1 MACYESRMRAALLE
15 SPGQELLVTDD
26 IDIDPDPRAGEVL
39 VRMSH
44 CGVCHSDLH
53 FVDGSLPC
61 PLPVVLGHEAAGVV
75 EAVGAGV
82 TELAPGDKVILTL
95 RPPCGHCYWCIRGE
109 VSICPVASASSTG
122 ILPDGTTRLSR
133 QGGMVFRGVGI
144 AAFSEYVVTSAS
156 GAIKVPADTPLEIA
170 CVIGCAVQTG
180 VGAVLNTA
188 QVEEGA
194 TVMVVGLGG
203 IGISIVQ
210 GARLAG
216 ASRIIGVDPLESR
229 REQSRQFGV
238 TDTVDPAAIDIA
250 SAALSLTDS
259 IGVDYAFDAVGRGGL
274 VESCIAGI
282 RNGGTTVMVG
292 VPRFEDSVTVPALF
306 FALGEKKLKG
316 CFLGSSDPKREFPRL
331 LSLWRAG
338 KLDLEGMVT
347 SRRPLEEIN
356 QAFADMKDGVGLR
369 TVIEIG

>member
-1 MACYESRMRAALLE
+1 MRAALLE
-15 SPGQELLVTDD
+15 SPGQDLLIAED
-26 IDIDPDPRAGEVL
+26 IEIDPEPRADEVL
-39 VRMSH
+39 VKMSH

-75 EAVGAGV
+75 EAVGPGV

-95 RPPCGHCYWCIRGE
+95 RPPCGHCYWCVRGE
-109 VSICPVASASSTG
+109 VSICPNATASSTG
-122 ILPDGTTRLSR
+122 MLPDGTTRLSR
-133 QGGMVFRGVGI
+133 QGGIVFRGVGI

-188 QVEEGA
+188 KVEEGA
-194 TVMVVGLGG
+194 TVMIVGLGG
-203 IGISIVQ
+203 IGISIAQ

-216 ASRIIGVDPLESR
+216 ASRVIGVDPVESR
-229 REQSRQFGV
+229 RSQSLAFGV
-238 TDTVDPAAIDIA
+238 TETVDPTATDIA
-250 SAALSLTDS
+250 SAALSLTDG
-259 IGVDYAFDAVGRGGL
+259 IGVDYAFDAVGKGAL
-274 VESCIAGI
+274 TEACIAGI

-292 VPRFEDSVTVPALF
+292 VPRLEDALNVPALF

-331 LSLWRAG
+331 LALWRAG
-338 KLDLEGMVT
+338 KLDLEGMIT

-356 QAFADMKDGVGLR
+356 KAFADMKDGVGLR
-369 TVIEIG
+369 TVIEL